1 MERIVVGY
9 DDSPAARGA
18 LAWAVQ
24 HAQRIEAALVIV
36 YVVSSTFE
44 WELNAAQVNTD
55 PIRKE
60 FERRL
65 RGEWTEPVRAAG
77 VRYETQL
84 EVGRPA
90 RALLEAARRTEA
102 ALIVIGMTARGTL
115 GELVFSSVSH
125 QLFHHAARPVVAVP
139 DGWDHEGPPGD
150 TTSST

>member
-1 MERIVVGY
+1 MSVTLIPNVHLDQREDVEDVMAGRTII
-9 DDSPAARGA
+9 DADPRGWSGIA
-18 LAWAVQ
+18 L
-24 HAQRIEAALVIV
+24 
-36 YVVSSTFE
+36 SE

-84 EVGRPA
+84 EVGRA
-90 RALLEAARRTEA
+90 AEALLDAARRNEA

-125 QLFHHAARPVVAVP
+125 HLFHHAVRPVVTVP
-139 DGWDHEGPPGD
+139 AGWEPEATDGTGPAR
-150 TTSST
+150 

>member
-1 MERIVVGY
+1 MERVIVGY

-18 LAWAVQ
+18 LTWAVD
-24 HAQRIEAALVIV
+24 HAQRVGGELIV
-36 YVVSSTFE
+36 VFVVSSSFE
-44 WELNAAQVNTD
+44 WELNAVQVNTD

-84 EVGRPA
+84 VVGRPA
-90 RALLEAARRTEA
+90 DALLDAARHNEA
-102 ALIVIGMTARGTL
+102 SLIVIGMTARGTL

-125 QLFHHAARPVVAVP
+125 QLFHRAVRPVVTVP
-139 DGWDHEGPPGD
+139 AEWKPVANNETGPAR
-150 TTSST
+150 